1 MDTFVIILQAVVVI
15 GAIVLGVRTG
25 GIGLGLWGVVGT
37 AILVFVFHLPPGSPP
52 VDAFFII
59 IAVITA
65 SSAMQA
71 AGGIDYLVSIASKI
85 IQRNPKRLTYVAPLV
100 AFVFTVLSGTSNIFI
115 ALIPV
120 IYETAYAN
128 GQRPEKA
135 LAAATVT
142 SGLGITASP
151 VSAAM
156 AAYLV
161 LIEKEGFSLPQV
173 LIITIPS
180 AIIAC
185 IATSFVQ
192 QRIGK
197 ELVDDPKFQKRVEE
211 GAVAVPAILATQYA
225 AVNGDGKAPGRR
237 REGTPSRR
245 APKAPA
251 PAPIEHTVPP
261 GGRTAALIFM
271 SGTVLVVLLGLF
283 PGLRPAFPDA
293 EGTLVPISMTI
304 VIEMVMFTVALV
316 IILVRRVKPSL
327 VVEQPLLQAGYVA
340 AVALFGIAWMA
351 DTFISANEETII
363 KPLGELIKAQ
373 PLWLAVALFLVCGL
387 TTSQSATTNTLIPIA
402 HRGGPGPRDH
412 HGDVAVTDRCVA
424 VPGERRSD
432 RLGRN
437 GHDGVD
443 ETHPGPGLALVH
455 DTDARLVGRGRGLGP
470 AHPAVRPLT
479 SRNTGGTMSDSTKSG
494 AAALMPEVLERLRNP
509 GAHPV
514 GRVPGVRPRARP
526 PHG

>member
-1 MDTFVIILQAVVVI
+1 MNIFIVILEAVVVI

-37 AILVFVFHLPPGSPP
+37 AILVFVFRLPPGSPP
-52 VDAFFII
+52 IDAFFII

-120 IYETAYAN
+120 IYETSYRN

-135 LAAATVT
+135 LAASTVT

-161 LIEKEGFSLPQV
+161 LIEPSGYGLPQV
-173 LIITIPS
+173 LLITIPA
-180 AIIAC
+180 AIVAC

-197 ELVDDPKFQKRVEE
+197 ELADDPVFQERVAE
-211 GAVAVPAILATQYA
+211 GRVQVPAVLESKMAATSA
-225 AVNGDGKAPGRR
+225 GAKATTADGTTTAVTVDEPPTRGRSGRR
-237 REGTPSRR
+237 REPV
-245 APKAPA
+245 PVV
-251 PAPIEHTVPP
+251 EHTVPP
-261 GGRTAALIFM
+261 GGRTAAMIFIV
-271 SGTVLVVLLGLF
+271 GTLLVVVLGLF
-283 PGLRPAFPDA
+283 PSLRPAFPDE
-293 EGTLVPISMTI
+293 EGNLVPLGMST
-304 VIEMVMFTVALV
+304 VIEMVMFTAALV
-316 IILVRRVKPSL
+316 IILVRRVKPTL
-327 VVEQPLLQAGYVA
+327 VVEQPLLRAGYVA

-363 KPLGELIKAQ
+363 KPLGELIKSY
-373 PLWLAVALFLVCGL
+373 PLLLAVALFLVCGL

-402 HRGGPGPRDH
+402 IT
-412 HGDVAVTDRCVA
+412 A
-424 VPGERRSD
+424 
-432 RLGRN
+432 
-437 GHDGVD
+437 
-443 ETHPGPGLALVH
+443 GLAPGVITAMWPSLIGVWLFPANGGQIASVE
-455 DTDARLVGRGRGLGP
+455 TD
-470 AHPAVRPLT
+470 LT
-479 SRNTGGTMSDSTKSG
+479 GSTK
-494 AAALMPEVLERLRNP
+494 LTQ
-509 GAHPV
+509 
-514 GRVPGVRPRARP
+514 VPIWHSFTIPMLVSWVSVVVAGLLIQLVVPA
-526 PHG
+526 

>member
-1 MDTFVIILQAVVVI
+1 MELALVIVQACVVI

-37 AILVFVFHLPPGSPP
+37 LILVFVFRLPPGSPP
-52 VDAFFII
+52 IDAFFII

-85 IQRNPKRLTYVAPLV
+85 IQANPRRLTYVAPLV
-100 AFVFTVLSGTSNIFI
+100 AFVFTVLSGTSNIFF

-120 IYETAYAN
+120 IYETAYRN
-128 GQRPEKA
+128 GQRPERS

-161 LIEKEGFSLPQV
+161 LMEGKGFGLPQV

-180 AIIAC
+180 AVIAC
-185 IATSFVQ
+185 LVTSFVQ

-197 ELVDDPKFQKRVEE
+197 ELVADPAFRKKVEA
-211 GAVAVPAILATQYA
+211 GAVEVPAALSAKYA
-225 AVNGDGKAPGRR
+225 ESMEAASGASDGGAGVSTAVKTGGR
-237 REGTPSRR
+237 GTAGRLSR
-245 APKAPA
+245 AESKQ
-251 PAPIEHTVPP
+251 IEHTVPP
-261 GGRTAALIFM
+261 GGATAAWIFVV
-271 SGTVLVVLLGLF
+271 GTLLVVVLGLF
-283 PGLRPAFPDA
+283 PALRPSFPDA
-293 EGTLVPISMTI
+293 EGKPTPLSMSI

-316 IILVRRVKPSL
+316 IILVRRVKPSA
-327 VVEQPLLQAGYVA
+327 VVEQPLLRSGYVA

-363 KPLGELIKAQ
+363 KPLGELIQAN
-373 PLWLAVALFLVCGL
+373 PLLLAVALFIMCGL

-402 HRGGPGPRDH
+402 LAAGLAPGIITAMWPSLIGVWLFPANGPQIASVETDRTGSTRLTPIPIWH
-412 HGDVAVTDRCVA
+412 SFTIPMLVSWVAVVVSGLLIQLV
-424 VPGERRSD
+424 VP
-432 RLGRN
+432 
-437 GHDGVD
+437 
-443 ETHPGPGLALVH
+443 A
-455 DTDARLVGRGRGLGP
+455 
-470 AHPAVRPLT
+470 
-479 SRNTGGTMSDSTKSG
+479 
-494 AAALMPEVLERLRNP
+494 
-509 GAHPV
+509 
-514 GRVPGVRPRARP
+514 
-526 PHG
+526 